1 MKKLFFIAVAM
12 VVAMSANAQF
22 SNAGKFSSSSDE
34 IKNFNEVYFQY
45 GPHSLSMDG
54 HTESGYNAF
63 TLGYNK
69 AISIM
74 STAPLYFKVGGNI
87 RFNTYSND
95 EYLGYI
101 EYDGYDIDVENE
113 VKIKT
118 LAVNVPLSIAY
129 DFNIP
134 NSDFTLEPYAG
145 LNFDVYVWGEQ
156 ETTTTASLYTESEE
170 LDSESHD
177 IFSGDGAPSRF
188 QLGWHVG
195 ANIAFRKVF
204 LGFQYG
210 TDFTEFGKK
219 CHFSKPEIRLGYR
232 F

>member
-1 MKKLFFIAVAM
+1 MKKVFFIAVAM

-22 SNAGKFSSSSDE
+22 SNGGNSSDE
-34 IKNFNEVYFQY
+34 IKNFSEVYFQY

-54 HTESGYNAF
+54 HTKSGYNGF

-74 STAPLYFKVGGNI
+74 STQPLYLKAGGNV
-87 RFNTYSND
+87 RYTKYSDND
-95 EYLGYI
+95 YK
-101 EYDGYDIDVENE
+101 ENL
-113 VKIKT
+113 I
-118 LAVNVPLSIAY
+118 AVNIPLSIAY

-145 LNFDVYVWGEQ
+145 LNCDIYAWGEAK
-156 ETTTTASLYTESEE
+156 EKGWDAE
-170 LDSESHD
+170 D

-188 QLGWHVG
+188 QLGWHIG
-195 ANIAFRKVF
+195 ANVAFRQVF

-219 CHFSKPEIRLGYR
+219 CHFNKPEIRLGYR